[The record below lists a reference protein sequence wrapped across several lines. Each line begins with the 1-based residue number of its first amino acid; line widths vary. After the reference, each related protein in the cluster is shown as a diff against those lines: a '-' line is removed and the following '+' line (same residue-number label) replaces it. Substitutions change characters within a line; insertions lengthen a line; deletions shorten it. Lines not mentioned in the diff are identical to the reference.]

1 MSLQTYLPA
10 EVVSHIMKFL
20 SVSDRKEAALVNKT
34 WYEASLD
41 PVLQHDIVISFT
53 TATTGYSVSSLKKR
67 KMPHL
72 LLTHLDSS
80 LGAKSLVLKSCE
92 IAQNLQSLSLRC
104 SNITEGTF
112 LEILSHCKVLKSLD
126 LSCCDSLFMSG
137 KLLEKK
143 DDNINLKDILKE
155 VKELKLNSLRFL
167 SDATFNRLVA
177 VCPNIEKLS
186 LASIQMTFNST
197 PYYPKGTE
205 TCDNGSM
212 LTFQN
217 ILQYINSHSSQ
228 LVSFDFS
235 KTTMSNESLV
245 KLGQTKNLRLS
256 ELILNGCKEIA
267 DKGIA
272 RLCKSQPHLKSIDLS
287 GCIDVGDGCI
297 ASITSHLTEL
307 ESLKLN
313 KCRGISDTSVKML
326 KYLGKLEFLD
336 LSECYQVTSQGLISG
351 ICSQKDLCLS
361 HLNLNCCSLIQ
372 GDFILGLS
380 KVAPNLTHLDIG
392 SCFHLTDLSVHLL
405 SKYMMSLRFLR
416 LAWCKEITDLG
427 LLGFEREGNPQ
438 DTHHEQGEHGNCRC
452 TRRYNSN
459 TIFKKPSTG
468 LQDHKLSVSEIEDM
482 LKVTQDRYKISNIS
496 GLRHLDISACP
507 KLTDIGIKETIRF
520 KELRSLSLNMVHGI
534 TDSSIISVATHNPSL
549 EELSLS
555 HCTLVTDDGISIAAS
570 RLKRLTSLDISSC
583 DRLTDR
589 SIHVLQDKCKRLKH
603 LNVSFCGSISLQAV
617 EKLETDCDT
626 LLSVQKRLVGGN

>member
-1 MSLQTYLPA
+1 MMQ
-10 EVVSHIMKFL
+10 FL

-41 PVLQHDIVISFT
+41 PVLQRDIVISFT
-53 TATTGYSVSSLKKR
+53 TAISGYSVGSLKKR
-67 KMPHL
+67 RMPHL

-92 IAQNLQSLSLRC
+92 IAQSLQSLSLKS

-143 DDNINLKDILKE
+143 DDNINLKNILKE

-167 SDATFNRLVA
+167 SDATFNRLIA

-186 LASIQMTFNST
+186 LASVQMTFNST
-197 PYYPKGTE
+197 LYYPKGTE
-205 TCDNGSM
+205 TCDNCSM
-212 LTFQN
+212 LTFLN

-228 LVSFDFS
+228 LVSFNFS

-272 RLCKSQPHLKSIDLS
+272 RLSKSQPHLKSLDLS

-297 ASITSHLTEL
+297 ASITSHLTKL

-313 KCRGISDTSVKML
+313 KCRGISDTSVRML
-326 KYLGKLEFLD
+326 KYLGMLEFLD
-336 LSECYQVTSQGLISG
+336 LSECYQVTSRGLLDG
-351 ICSQKDLCLS
+351 ICSQKDVRIT

-372 GDFILGLS
+372 DDFILELC
-380 KVAPNLTHLDIG
+380 KVTPYLTHLDIS
-392 SCFHLTDLSVHLL
+392 SCFHLTDLSVHAL
-405 SKYMMSLRFLR
+405 SKYMKSLRCLR

-427 LLGFEREGNPQ
+427 LLGLEGAGHTQ

-452 TRRYNSN
+452 TRSYSNN

-468 LQDHKLSVSEIEDM
+468 QKDHKLSVSEIEDM
-482 LKVTQDRYKISNIS
+482 LKVKQERYKINNIS
-496 GLRHLDISACP
+496 GLKHLDLSACP
-507 KLTDIGIKETIRF
+507 KLTDFGIKETIRF
-520 KELRSLSLNMVHGI
+520 QELRSLSLNMVHGI
-534 TDSSIISVATHNPSL
+534 TDSSIISIATHNPSL

-555 HCTLVTDDGISIAAS
+555 HCTSLTDNGISITAS

-589 SIHVLQDKCKRLKH
+589 TIHVLHSKCTRLKH

-617 EKLETDCDT
+617 EKLEADSDVLMT
-626 LLSVQKRLVGGN
+626 VQKRLVGGN